1 MYYELYVFPLRLPLI
16 LNTESIDWSQVAPE
30 RWRILASFP
39 GYDDIRWQVGFSP
52 FVAMYLVSLEFSEV

>member
-30 RWRILASFP
+30 R
-39 GYDDIRWQVGFSP
+39 
-52 FVAMYLVSLEFSEV
+52 